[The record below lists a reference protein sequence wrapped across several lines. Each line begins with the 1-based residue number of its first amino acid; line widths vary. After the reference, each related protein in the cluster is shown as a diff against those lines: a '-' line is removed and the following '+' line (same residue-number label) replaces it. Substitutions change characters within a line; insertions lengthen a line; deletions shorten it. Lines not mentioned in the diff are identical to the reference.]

1 MTFTGCLE
9 IVLFAVILTALALPL
24 GRYMAN
30 VYTGQRVFLTPLFRW
45 PERFL
50 YTVLRVDPHREQDWK
65 AYAKSLLIFSLAGW
79 LLLYLILRA
88 QDIAPHAFNP
98 QGFEAAP
105 WNVTFNTVSSFMT
118 NTNWQYYGGE
128 TTMSYF
134 SQMAGLTV
142 QNWLSAGVGIVV
154 AVALVRGIVGR
165 HRPGGVVGKDIGN
178 FWQDLVRTIL
188 YVLAPLS
195 FVGALVLVSQ
205 GAIQNISN
213 YLTVHTI
220 TGLEQKIA
228 MGPVASQEAIKLLGT
243 NGGGFFNTNSAH
255 PFENPT
261 AFTNFFEMLLVLIIP
276 AALVFMYGRMTGN
289 RRQGYAIY
297 ATMMAMFLGAAV
309 VAYIAEAHGSPAQH
323 AAGLHTHVLSGSTGG
338 NLEGKEQRF
347 GIAGSALFDVVTT
360 VTSCG
365 AVNSAIES
373 FTGIGGA
380 VPFANLSASEVIF
393 GGVGTGLYSI
403 LLYVL
408 LAVFIGGLMV
418 GRTPE
423 WLGKKLEAREIKL
436 AGLGILITPLAALFC
451 TALATASHAGRKS
464 ISEAALS
471 KAGGNT
477 PQGFS
482 ETFYAYLSQANN
494 NGSAFAGYTG
504 FVQPN
509 AGSVGSHG
517 ITFADLL
524 GGFDM
529 LFARYAPILF
539 ALAVAGALAGKR
551 VTPAGLGTMRTDNPT
566 FVVLL
571 IGVIVLVGA
580 LTFFPALLLGPIV
593 QGLTGHL
600 Y

>member
-1 MTFTGCLE
+1 MHYHSGTWD
-9 IVLFAVILTALALPL
+9 V
-24 GRYMAN
+24 
-30 VYTGQRVFLTPLFRW
+30 
-45 PERFL
+45 
-50 YTVLRVDPHREQDWK
+50 
-65 AYAKSLLIFSLAGW
+65 S
-79 LLLYLILRA
+79 
-88 QDIAPHAFNP
+88 
-98 QGFEAAP
+98 
-105 WNVTFNTVSSFMT
+105 FNTASSFLT

-134 SQMAGLTV
+134 TQMAGLTV
-142 QNWLSAGVGIVV
+142 QNFLSAGVGIVV
-154 AVALVRGIVGR
+154 AIALIRGIVGR
-165 HRPGGVVGKDIGN
+165 SGKSLGN
-178 FWQDLVRTIL
+178 FWQDMVRTIL
-188 YVLAPLS
+188 WVLTPMSMVIA
-195 FVGALVLVSQ
+195 VVLVWQ
-205 GAIQNISN
+205 GSIQNFSH
-213 YLTVHTI
+213 YLTADGL
-220 TGLEQKIA
+220 TGLGQQIA

-243 NGGGFFNTNSAH
+243 NGGGFFNANSAH

-261 AFTNFFEMLLVLIIP
+261 AFTNFFEMLVVLIIP
-276 AALVFMYGRMTGN
+276 AALVFTYGRMAGN
-289 RRQGYAIY
+289 RRQGYAIF
-297 ATMMAMFLGAAV
+297 ATMMVMFLGAAS
-309 VAYIAEAHGSPAQH
+309 VAYVAEAHGSPAQH
-323 AAGLHTHVLSGSTGG
+323 AAGLNTHVIDGSSGG

-347 GIAGSALFDVVTT
+347 GIAGSALFDTVTT

-373 FTGIGGA
+373 YTGIGGA

-408 LAVFIGGLMV
+408 LAVFLGGLMV

-423 WLGKKLEAREIKL
+423 YLGKKIEAREIKL
-436 AGLGILITPLAALFC
+436 VSLGILITPLTALFA
-451 TALATASHAGRKS
+451 TALATASKAGRAS
-464 ISEAALS
+464 IDTAIAH
-471 KAGGNT
+471 G
-477 PQGFS
+477 PQAFS

-504 FVQPN
+504 YIQPN
-509 AGSVGSHG
+509 AGNLGAHG

-539 ALAVAGALAGKR
+539 ALAVAGSLAGKR
-551 VTPAGLGTMRTDNPT
+551 VSPAGLGTMRTDNPT

-571 IGVIVLVGA
+571 IGVIVLIGA

>member
-1 MTFTGCLE
+1 
-9 IVLFAVILTALALPL
+9 
-24 GRYMAN
+24 
-30 VYTGQRVFLTPLFRW
+30 
-45 PERFL
+45 
-50 YTVLRVDPHREQDWK
+50 
-65 AYAKSLLIFSLAGW
+65 
-79 LLLYLILRA
+79 
-88 QDIAPHAFNP
+88 
-98 QGFEAAP
+98 
-105 WNVTFNTVSSFMT
+105 
-118 NTNWQYYGGE
+118 
-128 TTMSYF
+128 
-134 SQMAGLTV
+134 
-142 QNWLSAGVGIVV
+142 
-154 AVALVRGIVGR
+154 
-165 HRPGGVVGKDIGN
+165 
-178 FWQDLVRTIL
+178 
-188 YVLAPLS
+188 
-195 FVGALVLVSQ
+195 
-205 GAIQNISN
+205 
-213 YLTVHTI
+213 
-220 TGLEQKIA
+220 
-228 MGPVASQEAIKLLGT
+228 GT

-261 AFTNFFEMLLVLIIP
+261 GFTNFYEMLIVLVIP
-276 AALVFMYGRMTGN
+276 AALVFMYGRMAGN

-297 ATMMAMFLGAAV
+297 ATMMVMFLGAAS

-323 AAGLHTHVLSGSTGG
+323 AAGLHTQVLAGSTGG

-373 FTGIGGA
+373 YTGIGGA

-423 WLGKKLEAREIKL
+423 YLGKKIEAREIKL
-436 AGLGILITPLAALFC
+436 VAIGLLITPLAALFS
-451 TALATASHAGRKS
+451 TSLATASSAGRAS
-464 ISEAALS
+464 ISAA
-471 KAGGNT
+471 ATG

-504 FVQPN
+504 YIQPN
-509 AGSVGSHG
+509 AGNLGAHG
-517 ITFADLL
+517 ISFADIL
-524 GGFDM
+524 GGFTM
-529 LFARYAPILF
+529 MFARYAPILF

-551 VTPAGLGTMRTDNPT
+551 VTPAGLGTMRTDNLT

-593 QGLTGHL
+593 QGLTPHL

>member
-1 MTFTGCLE
+1 MTFAGWLT
-9 IVLFAVILTALALPL
+9 IVLFAVILTAVAFPL
-24 GRYMAN
+24 GQYMAN
-30 VYTGQRVFLTPLFRW
+30 VYTGQRVFLTPVFAM

-50 YTVLRVDPHREQDWK
+50 YRVLRVDPQQKQDWK
-65 AYAKSLLIFSLAGW
+65 SYAKSLLIFSLAGW
-79 LLLYLILRA
+79 LLLYAILRTQNA
-88 QDIAPHAFNP
+88 FFVPHALNP
-98 QGFEAAP
+98 LGYHSAP

-118 NTNWQYYGGE
+118 NTNWQYYSGE
-128 TTMSYF
+128 TTMTYL
-134 SQMAGLTV
+134 SQMIGLTV
-142 QNWLSAGVGIVV
+142 QNWLSAGIGIVV

-165 HRPGGVVGKDIGN
+165 SGKSLGN

-195 FVGALVLVSQ
+195 VIAAIVLVSQ
-205 GAIQNISN
+205 GVIANFSD

-220 TGLEQKIA
+220 TGLTQTIG
-228 MGPVASQEAIKLLGT
+228 MGPVASQEAIKELGT

-261 AFTNFFEMLLVLIIP
+261 QFTNFFEMLLVLIIP
-276 AALVFMYGRMTGN
+276 AGLVFMYGRMTGN

-297 ATMMAMFLGAAV
+297 GTMMLMFLGAVA

-323 AAGLHTHVLSGSTGG
+323 AAGLHTGVINGSTGG
-338 NLEGKEQRF
+338 NMEGKEQRF

-451 TALATASHAGRKS
+451 TALATASKSGRAS
-464 ISEAALS
+464 ISEAATSATL
-471 KAGGNT
+471 GVHT
-477 PQGFS
+477 PQAFS

-504 FVQPN
+504 FIQPN
-509 AGSVGSHG
+509 AGNLGSHG

-529 LFARYAPILF
+529 IFARYAPILF

>member
-1 MTFTGCLE
+1 MTAAGWLT

-24 GRYMAN
+24 GGYMAK
-30 VYTGQRVFLTPLFRW
+30 VYTGKRVLLTPIFAG
-45 PERFL
+45 PEHFL
-50 YTVLRVDPHREQDWK
+50 YRLLRVDPECEQDWK
-65 AYAKSLLIFSLAGW
+65 AYAKSLIVFSLVGW
-79 LLLYLILRA
+79 LFLYLVLRT
-88 QDIAPHAFNP
+88 QNAPWVPHLLNP
-98 QGFEAAP
+98 LGYHSAP

-118 NTNWQYYGGE
+118 NTNWQFYSGE
-128 TTMSYF
+128 TTMSYL
-134 SQMAGLTV
+134 SQMIGLTV
-142 QNWLSAGVGIVV
+142 QNWLSAGIGIVV
-154 AVALVRGIVGR
+154 AVALVRGIIGR
-165 HRPGGVVGKDIGN
+165 NGKGIGN

-195 FVGALVLVSQ
+195 VFAAIVLASQ
-205 GAIQNISN
+205 GVIANFSN
-213 YLTVHTI
+213 YLIVHTI
-220 TGLEQKIA
+220 TGLTQTIA
-228 MGPVASQEAIKLLGT
+228 MGPVASQEAIKMLGT

-261 AFTNFFEMLLVLIIP
+261 QFTNFFEMLLVLIIP

-297 ATMMAMFLGAAV
+297 GAVMLMFLGAV
-309 VAYIAEAHGSPAQH
+309 CVAYIAEAHGSPAQH
-323 AAGLHTHVLSGSTGG
+323 AAGLHTGVISGSGGG
-338 NLEGKEQRF
+338 NMEGKEQRF
-347 GIAGSALFDVVTT
+347 GIAGSALFDVITT

-403 LLYVL
+403 LMYVL

-423 WLGKKLEAREIKL
+423 WLGKKLEAKEIKL

-451 TALATASHAGRKS
+451 TALATASKAGRAS
-464 ISEAALS
+464 ISEVALT
-471 KAGGNT
+471 KAGANT

-504 FVQPN
+504 FIQPN
-509 AGSVGSHG
+509 AGSLGSHG
-517 ITFADLL
+517 ITFANLL

-529 LFARYAPILF
+529 IFARYAPILF
-539 ALAVAGALAGKR
+539 ALAIAGALAGKR

>member
-1 MTFTGCLE
+1 MTFLGWLT
-9 IVLFAVILTALALPL
+9 IFLFVAVVTAVAIPL
-24 GRYMAN
+24 GSYMTA
-30 VYTGQRVFLTPLFRW
+30 VYTGERTFLDRLLLG
-45 PERFL
+45 PERLL
-50 YTVLRVDPHREQDWK
+50 YRILRVDPSKGQDWK
-65 AYAKSLLIFSLAGW
+65 AYAKSLIILSLAGW
-79 LLLYLILRA
+79 LLLYFILRT
-88 QDIAPHAFNP
+88 QTLWDFTGLNP
-98 QGFEAAP
+98 MGFHSAP
-105 WNVTFNTVSSFMT
+105 WNVTFNTTSSFLT

-142 QNWLSAGVGIVV
+142 QNFLSAGVGICV

-165 HRPGGVVGKDIGN
+165 SGKSLGN
-178 FWQDLVRTIL
+178 FWSDLVRT
-188 YVLAPLS
+188 VLWVLLPLS
-195 FVGALVLVSQ
+195 VLIALVLVFQ
-205 GAIQNISN
+205 GSIANFSH
-213 YLTVHTI
+213 YLGFNGL
-220 TGLEQKIA
+220 TGLSQTIA

-261 AFTNFFEMLLVLIIP
+261 GFTNFFEMVVVLAIP
-276 AALVFMYGRMTGN
+276 AGLVFMYGKMAGK
-289 RRQGYAIY
+289 RRQGYAIF
-297 ATMMAMFLGAAV
+297 ATMAVMFLGAAC
-309 VAYIAEAHGSPAQH
+309 VAYVAEAHGSPAQH
-323 AAGLHTHVLSGSTGG
+323 AAGLHTGVIAGSTGG
-338 NLEGKEQRF
+338 NMEGKEQRF

-403 LLYVL
+403 LLYVV
-408 LAVFIGGLMV
+408 LAVFLGGLMV

-423 WLGKKLEAREIKL
+423 YLGKKIEAREIKL
-436 AGLGILITPLAALFC
+436 VVLGLLITPLAALFS
-451 TALATASHAGRKS
+451 TALATASSAGRAS
-464 ISEAALS
+464 ISAA
-471 KAGGNT
+471 ATG

-504 FVQPN
+504 FIQPN
-509 AGSVGSHG
+509 AGNVGSHG
-517 ITFADLL
+517 VTFADLL
-524 GGFDM
+524 GGFTM
-529 LFARYAPILF
+529 IFARYAPILF
-539 ALAVAGALAGKR
+539 ALAVAGSLAGKR
-551 VTPAGLGTMRTDNPT
+551 VSPAGLGTMRTDNPT